1 MEPQHQPVAAN
12 CSIDFSSLF
21 GNDIGSATADVIRSR
36 VRRSSSV
43 FFSSLVQF
51 VFLVFI
57 LVPGKVES
65 RNFSHRTNSVRIT

>member
-1 MEPQHQPVAAN
+1 MLIV
-12 CSIDFSSLF
+12 C
-21 GNDIGSATADVIRSR
+21 
-36 VRRSSSV
+36 